1 MPDTPRLV
9 PAPFGLSEMAA
20 RLRADLRADEDD
32 WTRAAVQY
40 WTHARTLKDLAREFA
55 ARGDDVV
62 VETAG
67 RSFRGVIVA
76 VGDDRLDL
84 VTGDGMVHVRLALAE
99 SIGAPLAPVAL
110 YRAARARRGGV
121 RPPAA
126 LVTFRARLL
135 ELEIAGLPVRVGSSV
150 VGGEFTGCLTVGRD
164 HVVVHGP
171 RETVLPICWVSYVVV
186 DGADRAA

>member
-1 MPDTPRLV
+1 M
-9 PAPFGLSEMAA
+9 GA

-40 WTHARTLKDLAREFA
+40 WTHARTLADVAREFA

-62 VETAG
+62 VDTAG

-84 VTGDGMVHVRLALAE
+84 ATSDAMVHVRLALAE
-99 SIGAPLAPVAL
+99 AIGAPLAPLAL
-110 YRAARARRGGV
+110 YRSARARRGGV

-135 ELEIAGLPVRVGSSV
+135 ELEIAGQPVRVGSSV

-171 RETVLPICWVSYVVV
+171 RETVLPVCWLSYVVV
-186 DGADRAA
+186 DGAGRAA

>member
-1 MPDTPRLV
+1 
-9 PAPFGLSEMAA
+9 MAA
-20 RLRADLRADEDD
+20 RVRADLRADEDD

-40 WTHARTLKDLAREFA
+40 WTHARTLADVAREFA

-67 RSFRGVIVA
+67 RSFRGVITA

-84 VTGDGMVHVRLALAE
+84 ATHDGTVHVRLALAE
-99 SIGAPLAPVAL
+99 SIGAPLAPLAL

-135 ELEIAGLPVRVGSSV
+135 ELEIAGLPVRIGSSV

-171 RETVLPICWVSYVVV
+171 RDTVLPVCWVSYVVV